1 MVASVQQPWKFQL
14 PTLAFLDGP
23 VGVGVDDDDEVVV
36 VVMAAVV
43 MVAFPVVT
51 VAFPEIGVVVE
62 VEGTGTEVVV
72 VRFAISSLY
81 TLRRDGPPQ
90 YSVELSIQRQSSIP
104 LGEFRI

>member
-43 MVAFPVVT
+43 MVAFP
-51 VAFPEIGVVVE
+51 EIGVVVE
-62 VEGTGTEVVV
+62 VEETGTEVVV